1 MCSIIRKVWI
11 GLWITTKIS
20 LKFKEIHLCCY
31 LLKQK
36 QCCASNYI
44 EFTSTAEMY
53 LSSTLSL
60 VGFCLFPIISI
71 SFGLLAHS
79 HEQNKTGTKD
89 HELIVQLEQY
99 LQNTSLELS
108 FLRGE
113 VDDLRKT
120 NKGLVDE
127 INSCNRS
134 LETINSKVD
143 TKYRHLTS
151 LMHDLAITMDSMN
164 TSLYRQVQQTSGEQI

>member
-1 MCSIIRKVWI
+1 MLLS
-11 GLWITTKIS
+11 
-20 LKFKEIHLCCY
+20 
-31 LLKQK
+31 LKQK
-36 QCCASNYI
+36 QCCVSKYI

-53 LSSTLSL
+53 ISSTLSL

-79 HEQNKTGTKD
+79 HERKKKTGTKD
-89 HELIVQLEQY
+89 HELIVQLEQH
-99 LQNTSLELS
+99 LQNMSLELS

-127 INSCNRS
+127 ITSCNRS

-143 TKYRHLTS
+143 TKYRHVTS